1 MTENCAL
8 PYSSDYE
15 TIRSRARS
23 FAKRHA
29 IDGCA
34 RSVLSHH
41 THFSKLKAKRAR
53 VFVGVLEHIKPGKIG
68 ARIEGHIDNCRCYR
82 HRDNRPGYAGSR
94 NFKEGEFSLG
104 MRIAEVAPLYE
115 SVAPKYYGRTERVV
129 SYLTE
134 ELVRQ
139 GYEVTLFA
147 SGDSV
152 TKARLV
158 PACRQSLRL
167 DERRVD
173 QMAHHLVMLEHVFAR
188 AADFDI
194 VHFHVDYM
202 HFPLSRRDPITHVTT
217 LHGRLDIP
225 DLVPLYQEFREMPVI
240 SISNGQRQPLPWGNL
255 QATVYHGLPADR
267 YRFRAE
273 PGSYLAFLGRISPEK
288 RVDRAIEIAKQVGM
302 PLKIAA
308 KIDRVDKDYFDL
320 VIAPLLRNS
329 LVEFV
334 GEIGDVEKDE
344 FLGNA
349 YALLFPI
356 DWLEPFGSVMIEAM
370 ACGTPVIAYRGGAVP
385 ELVEHGHNGF
395 VVERLEDAVE
405 AVRHLAQLGRKR
417 CREVFEQRFTASRM
431 AHDYVQQFERLIAR
445 NQEVSEAA

>member
-1 MTENCAL
+1 
-8 PYSSDYE
+8 
-15 TIRSRARS
+15 
-23 FAKRHA
+23 
-29 IDGCA
+29 
-34 RSVLSHH
+34 
-41 THFSKLKAKRAR
+41 
-53 VFVGVLEHIKPGKIG
+53 
-68 ARIEGHIDNCRCYR
+68 
-82 HRDNRPGYAGSR
+82 
-94 NFKEGEFSLG
+94 
-104 MRIAEVAPLYE
+104 MRIAQVAPLYE
-115 SVAPKYYGRTERVV
+115 SVPPKYYGGTERVV
-129 SYLTE
+129 FYLTE

-139 GYEVTLFA
+139 GHEVTLFA

-158 PACRQSLRL
+158 PACRRSLRL
-167 DERRVD
+167 DERCVD

-188 AADFDI
+188 PADFDI

-217 LHGRLDIP
+217 LHGRLDVP
-225 DLVPLYQEFREMPVI
+225 GLVPLYQEFREMPVI
-240 SISNGQRQPLPWGNL
+240 SISNGQRQPLPWANW
-255 QATVYHGLPADR
+255 QATVYHGLPVKK

-273 PGSYLAFLGRISPEK
+273 PGRYLAFLGRISPEK

-308 KIDRVDKDYFDL
+308 KIDRVDKNYFDL

-334 GEIGDVEKDE
+334 GEIGEREKDE

-356 DWLEPFGSVMIEAM
+356 DWPEPFGLVMIEAM
-370 ACGTPVIAYRGGAVP
+370 ACGTPVVAYRGGAVA

-395 VVERLEDAVE
+395 IVEGLEDAGE
-405 AVRHLAQLGRKR
+405 TVRHIAQLSRKR
-417 CREVFEQRFTASRM
+417 CCEVFEQRFTARRM
-431 AHDYVQQFERLIAR
+431 ANDYVRVFERLIRR
-445 NQEVSEAA
+445 NQEKMPEAA